1 MSPYFAAPRI
11 GGGPDAD
18 GQRPSDHLGMKIE
31 RLMTR
36 DVVHVTAD
44 TPLKDVAALLS
55 EKHISGLPVCDAD
68 GTVAGVVSEADILRT
83 EQGIGPDVGGRLRW
97 FFRRL
102 DDELDKLGARTAGE
116 AMTAPA
122 LTVRPT
128 DQTHVAARL
137 MLLHRI
143 NRLPVVL
150 EGKLV
155 GIVTR
160 ADLVRAFHRTD
171 DEIADEIRDDI
182 LRGALWIEPDTLE
195 VEVEDGV
202 VTVRGPVA
210 TDLEAETVVYCIR
223 RVPGVVDVRSELHSR
238 AGEKRRPAEAHG
250 YPRS

>member
-1 MSPYFAAPRI
+1 
-11 GGGPDAD
+11 
-18 GQRPSDHLGMKIE
+18 MKIE

-36 DVVHVTAD
+36 EVVHVTAD

-55 EKHISGLPVCDAD
+55 EKHISGMPVCDAD
-68 GTVAGVVSEADILRT
+68 GMVLGVVSEADILRT
-83 EQGIGPDVGGRLRW
+83 EQGIGPDVGGRLQW

-102 DDELDKLGARTAGE
+102 DDDLDKIRARTAGA

-143 NRLPVVL
+143 NRLPVVSD
-150 EGKLV
+150 EKKLV

-171 DEIADEIRDDI
+171 EEIADEIRDEI
-182 LRGALWIEPDTLE
+182 LRDALWIEPGTVE
-195 VEVEDGV
+195 IEVEDGIV
-202 VTVRGPVA
+202 KVGGPVA
-210 TDLEAETVVYCIR
+210 TDLELETIVRCLR

-238 AGEKRRPAEAHG
+238 AGEKRRPVEADGHR
-250 YPRS
+250 RS

>member
-1 MSPYFAAPRI
+1 
-11 GGGPDAD
+11 
-18 GQRPSDHLGMKIE
+18 MKIE

-36 DVVHVTAD
+36 DVVHVGED
-44 TPLKDVAALLS
+44 TSLKDVAALLT
-55 EKHISGLPVCDAD
+55 EKHISGLPVCAAD
-68 GTVAGVVSEADILRT
+68 GTVLGVVSEADILRT

-102 DDELDKLGARTAGE
+102 DDDLDKLRAQTAGQ

-128 DQTHVAARL
+128 DETHVAARL

-143 NRLPVVL
+143 NRLPVAS
-150 EGKLV
+150 EGRLV

-171 DEIADEIRDDI
+171 EELADEIRDEI
-182 LRGALWIEPDTLE
+182 LRDALWIEPGTVE
-195 VEVEDGV
+195 IEVEDGIV
-202 VTVRGPVA
+202 KVRGPVA
-210 TDLEAETVVYCIR
+210 TDFELETIVRWLR

-238 AGEKRRPAEAHG
+238 AGEKRRPVEADG
-250 YPRS
+250 YRRS